1 MERDRGMA
9 KPTLLPV
16 GERSKPDVYRPSTG
30 GESLRGMTTHHSH
43 RLARLVV
50 AGLAAGA
57 LAAPAAVA
65 QPLDAQPRAAA
76 GSEPPDA
83 PVVRTIDEGFDWG
96 SAAVGAGGAGA
107 VLVLSFGAFAF
118 VSRDRMRVAR

>member
-1 MERDRGMA
+1 
-9 KPTLLPV
+9 
-16 GERSKPDVYRPSTG
+16 
-30 GESLRGMTTHHSH
+30 MTNHHSH
-43 RLARLVV
+43 PIARLVV
-50 AGLAAGA
+50 AGLATGA

-76 GSEPPDA
+76 GPERPDA

-107 VLVLSFGAFAF
+107 VLLLSLGGLAF

>member
-1 MERDRGMA
+1 VSEVNR
-9 KPTLLPV
+9 T
-16 GERSKPDVYRPSTG
+16 STG
-30 GESLRGMTTHHSH
+30 CLPAASSLRGMTTHHSH

-50 AGLAAGA
+50 AGLATGA

-65 QPLDAQPRAAA
+65 QPLDAQPRAAT
-76 GSEPPDA
+76 GSEPDA
-83 PVVRTIDEGFDWG
+83 PVVRTINEGFDWG

-107 VLVLSFGAFAF
+107 ALVLSLGAFTF

>member
-1 MERDRGMA
+1 
-9 KPTLLPV
+9 
-16 GERSKPDVYRPSTG
+16 
-30 GESLRGMTTHHSH
+30 MTTHHSH
-43 RLARLVV
+43 RLARLVM

-65 QPLDAQPRAAA
+65 QPLDVQPRAAT

-107 VLVLSFGAFAF
+107 VLLVSFGAFAF

>member
-1 MERDRGMA
+1 M
-9 KPTLLPV
+9 
-16 GERSKPDVYRPSTG
+16 
-30 GESLRGMTTHHSH
+30 
-43 RLARLVV
+43 
-50 AGLAAGA
+50 AGLATGA

-65 QPLDAQPRAAA
+65 QPLDVQPRAAT

-107 VLVLSFGAFAF
+107 VLVVSFGAFAF
-118 VSRDRMRVAR
+118 VSRDRTRVAR